1 MTTLDEFAA
10 QLAEHIA
17 HERDWTLEQ
26 ATCWVAHHLD
36 EARKEYREIG
46 APLGDT
52 DVGFVAWLSPRHQPP
67 TA

>member
-1 MTTLDEFAA
+1 MITIAEFIV
-10 QLAEHIA
+10 QLAGHVA
-17 HERDWTLEQ
+17 HERNWTLAQ
-26 ATCWVAHHLD
+26 ATQWVAHHLD

-52 DVGFVAWLSPRHQPP
+52 EAGFIAWLAPRHQPP